1 MLTDPPHILFNL
13 PTRGGIST
21 KCFEG
26 FMAFTDFAMDNGIAY
41 DIEIMDGC
49 SIISLGRSIMFS
61 KALTDPNWTHMMW
74 IDDDIGWKPEDMV
87 DGAINYYNLIQE
99 RLAYY
104 RSNQVHSL
112 EKMMDK

>member
-1 MLTDPPHILFNL
+1 MSEADKSRDPASLFRLLASFTNDGTPLEALLGSKVEWGVTVLTAGMLANENL
-13 PTRGGIST
+13 AAST
-21 KCFEG
+21 
-26 FMAFTDFAMDNGIAY
+26 T
-41 DIEIMDGC
+41 
-49 SIISLGRSIMFS
+49 
-61 KALTDPNWTHMMW
+61 
-74 IDDDIGWKPEDMV
+74 PEDMV

>member
-1 MLTDPPHILFNL
+1 MLANENL
-13 PTRGGIST
+13 AAST
-21 KCFEG
+21 
-26 FMAFTDFAMDNGIAY
+26 T
-41 DIEIMDGC
+41 
-49 SIISLGRSIMFS
+49 
-61 KALTDPNWTHMMW
+61 
-74 IDDDIGWKPEDMV
+74 PEDMV